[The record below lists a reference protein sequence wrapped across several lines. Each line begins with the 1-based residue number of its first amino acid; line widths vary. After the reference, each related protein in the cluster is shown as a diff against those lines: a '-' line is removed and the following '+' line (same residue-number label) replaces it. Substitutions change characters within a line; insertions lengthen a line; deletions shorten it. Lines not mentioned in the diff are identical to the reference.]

1 MTYADQVQQLYY
13 KAVEDEEYINDL
25 LRKVKPYVYKILN
38 EMGCHAT
45 GYEIE
50 DFAQEALMATVEAFK
65 RYSEDKSK
73 YFLFYAA
80 LHIKTSAK
88 TVLTRTNA
96 QKRKIPHKMMS
107 LTEHTNIDGETM
119 LLEDV
124 IKDYDRK
131 VDPAICYETAEE
143 FRELEEYVY
152 KHTRTPRTLL
162 VYELRKKGLENVE
175 IRNNYGYT
183 IKELEN
189 GVHLLKTR
197 LKKFRA
203 ERRQKEI
210 AGVKVQS

>member
-1 MTYADQVQQLYY
+1 MTYADQVQELYY
-13 KAVEDEEYINDL
+13 KALEDEEYINDL
-25 LRKVKPYVYKILN
+25 LRKIKPYVYKILN

-50 DFAQEALMATVEAFK
+50 DFAQEAFMATLEAFK

-96 QKRKIPHKMMS
+96 AKRKIPHKMMS
-107 LTEHTNIDGETM
+107 LTEQVNANGEVM
-119 LLEDV
+119 MLEDI

-131 VDPAICYETAEE
+131 VDPAIQYETAEE

-152 KHTRTPRTLL
+152 NHTRTPRTLL
-162 VYELRKKGLENVE
+162 VYELRKKGLENEE

-197 LKKFRA
+197 LKKFRIQQK
-203 ERRQKEI
+203 QKEI
-210 AGVKVQS
+210 ARVSVS